1 MKPLTGGDRSRRTD
15 SLPYAVLD
23 VETDGLRGPLLY
35 WTVACE
41 HGARADGAT
50 ADALWRLV
58 LSHNAHGHSWREHV
72 WWAHNGGAY
81 DYLYLLPPARDD
93 VRERGAVVTPITR
106 ADAIIGWRV
115 THAKHR
121 TDLRDSYALLPS
133 PLRGLADQLAPD
145 LPKLDIGLSAG
156 VTFDPANPAHREY
169 AARDSDALLAVLVQ
183 FRAILAERWAGVLPS
198 WSAASTAL
206 RAWRAMIPPG
216 TEYQHP
222 PPPAAEL
229 ARLAY
234 FGGMVRVGSIAW
246 HADLVTLD
254 RNSMYPAV
262 MLAGVP
268 GGECVSVTR
277 YVPGRPAFYRVTVEV
292 PLDAEWTQ
300 LPYRDPSGALAWPT
314 GTYLTAITSAEYEWA
329 IAHGVR
335 VKVHDGWAWA
345 RLDYP
350 FRAFVDT
357 YAAARAEGGAFSAA
371 AKVIGNGLYGKFG
384 SRPTHDDWRLSLAR
398 PGPEWYS
405 PAFDAADQTEVDRYA
420 GLWVRRDVP
429 LHADYLMPHWAAW
442 VTAGSR
448 LALADLAERI
458 GPAAIVYADTDSLTF
473 PAPLLARVP
482 PAALGAALGQ
492 WKVEHRWALF
502 RAHAPKVYE
511 GTLDNGDP
519 LRKAKG
525 IPRALVADAY
535 ATGKVAWDSPNGSLQ
550 VLAGA
555 PMLTARER
563 SLSSLAGSQA
573 WREGPGGSVRPVHLA
588 GNERLRAPGRA
599 RDLPETAPRGRR
611 RSPVNEKRQASAYAI
626 THAHG
631 NIGGWERAMWDAEEA
646 DAIAHGE
653 YTP

>member
-1 MKPLTGGDRSRRTD
+1 
-15 SLPYAVLD
+15 
-23 VETDGLRGPLLY
+23 
-35 WTVACE
+35 
-41 HGARADGAT
+41 
-50 ADALWRLV
+50 
-58 LSHNAHGHSWREHV
+58 
-72 WWAHNGGAY
+72 
-81 DYLYLLPPARDD
+81 
-93 VRERGAVVTPITR
+93 
-106 ADAIIGWRV
+106 
-115 THAKHR
+115 
-121 TDLRDSYALLPS
+121 
-133 PLRGLADQLAPD
+133 
-145 LPKLDIGLSAG
+145 
-156 VTFDPANPAHREY
+156 
-169 AARDSDALLAVLVQ
+169 
-183 FRAILAERWAGVLPS
+183 
-198 WSAASTAL
+198 
-206 RAWRAMIPPG
+206 MIPPG